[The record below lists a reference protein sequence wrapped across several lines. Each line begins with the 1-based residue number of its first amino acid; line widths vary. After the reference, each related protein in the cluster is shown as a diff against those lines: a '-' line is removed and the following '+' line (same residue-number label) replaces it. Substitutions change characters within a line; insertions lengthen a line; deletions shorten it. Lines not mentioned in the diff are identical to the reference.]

1 MRGRG
6 LLLGVELVEDA
17 ASNRP
22 YPEGRKLGDAL
33 KKTALRNGLIMRI
46 DPDWFAV
53 SPPLIASEADLDELG
68 DLIEKSLREAMD
80 LAAPP
85 TRPLRVMTT
94 EVRLNGLR
102 GSSSVPWRTAMRRSR
117 RGAGIRRRPEQR
129 VRRLASE
136 QRPPFLLGRRG
147 QEGREAE
154 GQVEVNRDPARGL
167 GREVGPCVPAS
178 A

>member
-1 MRGRG
+1 VREVRGRG

-53 SPPLIASEADLDELG
+53 SPPLIAGEADLDELG

-85 TRPLRVMTT
+85 T
-94 EVRLNGLR
+94 
-102 GSSSVPWRTAMRRSR
+102 
-117 RGAGIRRRPEQR
+117 
-129 VRRLASE
+129 
-136 QRPPFLLGRRG
+136 GRR
-147 QEGREAE
+147 
-154 GQVEVNRDPARGL
+154 
-167 GREVGPCVPAS
+167 
-178 A
+178 